1 MDFHKVD
8 AALRRVGEIL
18 NRRPLVV
25 RVGQDNQYYAIT
37 AEDLLMGRASEAPTQ
52 RIQPSGKPM
61 KK

>member
-1 MDFHKVD
+1 M
-8 AALRRVGEIL
+8 GEIL